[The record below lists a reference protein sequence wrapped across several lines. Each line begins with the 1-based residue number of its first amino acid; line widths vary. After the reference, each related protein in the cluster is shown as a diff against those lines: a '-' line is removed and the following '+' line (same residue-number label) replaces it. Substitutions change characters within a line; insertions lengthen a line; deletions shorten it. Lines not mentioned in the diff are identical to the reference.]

1 MSRLPENP
9 WGAVKAAQSEK
20 RPAAQKK
27 QQKSKNVSSNAT
39 TTADAM
45 AKKFQEAQS
54 KHIEAAKKHIANY
67 ESSSDEEE
75 LASASLLD
83 SVFKGYGGDK
93 TELQKTQQ
101 FLENVFQS
109 GTAIC
114 LICIA
119 TVKQKDFVSFKH
131 SFQSLLIETN
141 AISFSLDMVM
151 RTLLQLFSLGLHS
164 TLGQ

>member
-1 MSRLPENP
+1 MRKTMSRRSENP
-9 WGAVKAAQSEK
+9 WGAAVKEAQPEK
-20 RPAAQKK
+20 RTAQPKK
-27 QQKSKNVSSNAT
+27 PPKNKNISST
-39 TTADAM
+39 TTTVAEAM
-45 AKKFQEAQS
+45 AKKFQAAQS

-119 TVKQKDFVSFKH
+119 TVKQKDFVST
-131 SFQSLLIETN
+131 Q
-141 AISFSLDMVM
+141 V
-151 RTLLQLFSLGLHS
+151 
-164 TLGQ
+164 

>member
-1 MSRLPENP
+1 MSRQPENP
-9 WGAVKAAQSEK
+9 WGTVKDVTAEK
-20 RPAAQKK
+20 RTASQKK
-27 QQKSKNVSSNAT
+27 QLKNKNVYSNAAA
-39 TTADAM
+39 TADAM

-93 TELQKTQQ
+93 TELHKTQQ

-119 TVKQKDFVSFKH
+119 TVKQKDFVRRSTCSNH
-131 SFQSLLIETN
+131 DCPRLMR
-141 AISFSLDMVM
+141 FS
-151 RTLLQLFSLGLHS
+151 SP
-164 TLGQ
+164 

>member
-9 WGAVKAAQSEK
+9 WGSVKEAQPEK
-20 RPAAQKK
+20 RTVPQKK
-27 QQKSKNVSSNAT
+27 QLKNKNVSSNAT
-39 TTADAM
+39 TAADAI

-75 LASASLLD
+75 LASESLLD

-93 TELQKTQQ
+93 TELHKTQQ

-119 TVKQKDFVSFKH
+119 TVKQKDFVSRIISPKH
-131 SFQSLLIETN
+131 Y
-141 AISFSLDMVM
+141 
-151 RTLLQLFSLGLHS
+151 
-164 TLGQ
+164 